1 MDFIAMDQAVQELAG
16 KIVVKR
22 RDNESALRAQ
32 QGAID
37 KNEGTLTR
45 LDQPRDHQRHTFD
58 PFFQIVGIVR
68 FA

>member
-37 KNEGTLTR
+37 KNEGIL
-45 LDQPRDHQRHTFD
+45 
-58 PFFQIVGIVR
+58 QILLKLP
-68 FA
+68 

>member
-37 KNEGTLTR
+37 KNEGTLKF
-45 LDQPRDHQRHTFD
+45 LLK
-58 PFFQIVGIVR
+58 
-68 FA
+68 